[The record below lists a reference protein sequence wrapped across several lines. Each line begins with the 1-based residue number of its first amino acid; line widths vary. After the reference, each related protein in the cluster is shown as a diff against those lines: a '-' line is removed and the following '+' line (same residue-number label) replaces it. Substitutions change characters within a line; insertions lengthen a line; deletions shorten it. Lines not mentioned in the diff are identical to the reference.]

1 MTFGARVW
9 NENSSL
15 VMDTTTFTYQII
27 GQWLLDFTAAT
38 PTNLVSYTLSIPG
51 FDPAKCSL
59 VLLPTR
65 SQDIPSS
72 EGDGNWKCYPFVRVS
87 ANQAEILCRN
97 PSASSPTF
105 PSRVI
110 VRAMAIRYA

>member
-15 VMDTTTFTYQII
+15 VMDTTTFTYQIM
-27 GQWLLDFTAAT
+27 GQWLLDFSAAT
-38 PTNLVSYTLSIPG
+38 PTNLVNYTLSIPG

-65 SQDIPSS
+65 SQDIPTS
-72 EGDGNWKCYPFVRVS
+72 EGEGNMKCYPFVRTA
-87 ANQAEILCRN
+87 ANQVEVLSRN
-97 PSASSPTF
+97 PSASSATL
-105 PSRVI
+105 PSRAI